1 MAKLTSAQAFGAAI
15 CDALGLKRVL
25 RLQLDLGAKHASV
38 VATVAVGDYGEL
50 TEVIRH
56 FELHPEEKPFPVR
69 TADVG
74 SQVDQ
79 ADGNDA
85 A

>member
-1 MAKLTSAQAFGAAI
+1 MAELTSAQAFGAAI

-25 RLQLDLGAKHASV
+25 RLQLDLGPKHASV

-50 TEVIRH
+50 TQVIRR
-56 FELHPEEKPFPVR
+56 FELHPEEKAFHVR
-69 TADVG
+69 PANVG
-74 SQVDQ
+74 VPVDQ